1 MPDKDPEPL
10 VGSKKA
16 YLMAGV
22 ITVIPLLITWWVVRF
37 IVTLLRDFGGPAVSW
52 LHLALRPWS
61 PEVARLLLHP
71 WFESVLAVI
80 LAVVGF
86 YLLGWGATRVVGR
99 RLLATLDAL
108 VHRIPLVSTV
118 YGAVQKFL
126 AVLQQKPDGVDRV
139 VLIDFPSPEMKT
151 VGFVTRTLVDAA
163 TGRQLAAVYVPTTPN
178 PTSGYLEIVPLE
190 KVISTDWTMDEAM
203 TFIMS
208 GGAVAP
214 PALRYFREEETP
226 PPPGNLEEIAGAKL
240 SPGESEKV

>member
-10 VGSKKA
+10 VSSRKA

-22 ITVIPLLITWWVVRF
+22 VTAIPLLITWWVVRF

-61 PEVARLLLHP
+61 PEAARLLLHP

-214 PALRYFREEETP
+214 PALRYFQETETSRPAAGRQGVFGGEKAREEGE
-226 PPPGNLEEIAGAKL
+226 GA
-240 SPGESEKV
+240 

>member
-1 MPDKDPEPL
+1 
-10 VGSKKA
+10 
-16 YLMAGV
+16 MAGV

-37 IVTLLRDFGGPAVSW
+37 IVTVLRDFGGPAVSW

-61 PEVARLLLHP
+61 PELAHLLLHP

-80 LAVVGF
+80 LALAGF
-86 YLLGWGATRVVGR
+86 YFLGWGATRVVGR

-108 VHRIPLVSTV
+108 VHRIPFVSTV

-163 TGRQLAAVYVPTTPN
+163 TGRPLAAVYVPTTPN
-178 PTSGYLEIVPLE
+178 PTSGYLEIVPLD

-203 TFIMS
+203 AFIMS

-214 PALRYFREEETP
+214 PALRYYPEQEIP
-226 PPPGNLEEIAGAKL
+226 PPEGREDAPGAENP
-240 SPGESEKV
+240 PGEGEWP

>member
-1 MPDKDPEPL
+1 MSETHPEPL
-10 VGSKKA
+10 VGSRKA

-37 IVTLLRDFGGPAVSW
+37 IVTVLRDFGGPAVSW
-52 LHLALRPWS
+52 LHLALRPWA
-61 PEVARLLLHP
+61 PDLAHLLLHP
-71 WFESVLAVI
+71 WFEAVLAVI
-80 LAVVGF
+80 LALAGF

-99 RLLATLDAL
+99 RLLAFLDAL
-108 VHRIPLVSTV
+108 VHRIPFVNTV
-118 YGAVQKFL
+118 YGGVQKFL

-163 TGRQLAAVYVPTTPN
+163 TGRPLAAVYVPTTPN
-178 PTSGYLEIVPLE
+178 PTSGYLEIVPLD

-203 TFIMS
+203 AFIMS

-214 PALRYFREEETP
+214 PAMRYYPEKEVPPPERREEAPGAENP
-226 PPPGNLEEIAGAKL
+226 PQE
-240 SPGESEKV
+240 GERP